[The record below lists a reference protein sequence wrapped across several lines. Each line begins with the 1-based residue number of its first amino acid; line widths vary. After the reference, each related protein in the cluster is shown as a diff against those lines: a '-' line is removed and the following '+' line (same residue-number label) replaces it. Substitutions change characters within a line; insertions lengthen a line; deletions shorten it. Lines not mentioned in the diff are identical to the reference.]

1 MTYKAD
7 IEIAQDTNMS
17 KIGEIV
23 SGLGLDEKHV
33 EQYGP
38 YKAKLAIACSRY
50 DRQAGQQ
57 TGSGDGH
64 SPHIS
69 G

>member
-38 YKAKLAIACSRY
+38 YKANWL
-50 DRQAGQQ
+50 
-57 TGSGDGH
+57 
-64 SPHIS
+64 
-69 G
+69 